1 MTFQFPSI
9 AFALLLELIFWDLT
23 NWITGTILTALS
35 TGKLP
40 MVLFT
45 LSTVFSNNIGQ
56 TVTLPC
62 HSVTSKP
69 GKING

>member
-1 MTFQFPSI
+1 MIFEFPSI
-9 AFALLLELIFWDLT
+9 AIAFLVLVLDLT
-23 NWITGTILTALS
+23 NWITSTVLTALS

-45 LSTVFSNNIGQ
+45 LPTVFSNNIGE

-69 GKING
+69 GQNKV

>member
-1 MTFQFPSI
+1 MIFKFPSI
-9 AFALLLELIFWDLT
+9 AIAFEVLDLT
-23 NWITGTILTALS
+23 NWITSTVLTALS

-45 LSTVFSNNIGQ
+45 FPTVFSNNIGE

-69 GKING
+69 GQINV

>member
-1 MTFQFPSI
+1 MIFKFPSI
-9 AFALLLELIFWDLT
+9 AIAFEVLDLT
-23 NWITGTILTALS
+23 NWITSTIFTALS

-45 LSTVFSNNIGQ
+45 LPTVFSNNIGEA
-56 TVTLPC
+56 VTLPC

-69 GKING
+69 GQNNV

>member
-1 MTFQFPSI
+1 MTFKFPSI
-9 AFALLLELIFWDLT
+9 AIALEVLDLT
-23 NWITGTILTALS
+23 NWITSTVFTSLS

-45 LSTVFSNNIGQ
+45 LPTVFSNNIGE

-69 GKING
+69 GQNNV